1 MQDATPSNPPT
12 LDYAHA
18 GIEGLKKMS
27 TTAGLGSGNYAAVNT
42 LAVVAAVGI
51 FAGLLSLLTN
61 LLLVLPVIAALPA
74 LPRRAY
80 PLLAIAL
87 GVAWNVAAAAVLGE
101 PLPIAALC
109 GVIAVR
115 QIRQSNGTQTG
126 LKLAVFAIV
135 INLGIVG
142 YVVGSQA
149 YKTAQNKPDAEAIQG
164 VLNDFSSRI
173 ASRDYA
179 GAYQLGTPQFRS
191 RVTEAR
197 FVGAMSAFEANADTG
212 AVASIEWI
220 GTPIDFQTDPQ
231 SASKMAWVGTL
242 FKYRKNY
249 PANRI
254 PIGFVKVEGKWGV
267 NDIPA
272 LFK

>member
-1 MQDATPSNPPT
+1 MQDATPPNPT
-12 LDYAHA
+12 LDYAHS

-42 LAVVAAVGI
+42 LAVVAAVGN
-51 FAGLLSLLTN
+51 FAGLLALLTN
-61 LLLVLPVIAALPA
+61 LLLVLPVIAA
-74 LPRRAY
+74 
-80 PLLAIAL
+80 I
-87 GVAWNVAAAAVLGE
+87 
-101 PLPIAALC
+101 C
-109 GVIAVR
+109 GIIAVR

-126 LKLAVFAIV
+126 LTLAILAIV
-135 INLGIVG
+135 VNLGIVG
-142 YVVGSQA
+142 FVLGSQA
-149 YKTAQNKPDAEAIQG
+149 YKTAQNKPDADAILV

-173 ASRDYA
+173 AARDYA
-179 GAYQLGTPQFRS
+179 GAYKLGTPQFRS

-197 FVGAMSAFEANADTG
+197 FVSTMSAFEANADTG
-212 AVASIEWI
+212 AVASIEWN
-220 GTPIDFQTDPQ
+220 GTPMDFQTDPQ

-254 PIGFVKVEGKWGV
+254 PVGFVKADGKWGV